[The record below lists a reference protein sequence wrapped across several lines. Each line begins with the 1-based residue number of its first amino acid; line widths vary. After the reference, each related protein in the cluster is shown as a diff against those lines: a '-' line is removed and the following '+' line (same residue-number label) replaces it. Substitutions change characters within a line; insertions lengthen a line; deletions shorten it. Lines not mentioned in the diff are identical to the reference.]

1 MRALILSLA
10 LLSMPS
16 LLSAETLYSTVDTPA
31 RRFQANETP
40 TSFEI
45 KKDQKLEV
53 ITRKEGWV
61 RVRQSP
67 GPKFGWVQE
76 AQLTATMPAN
86 VAPTEGAPGE
96 GMGGGMGGGLNGL
109 TPEQLEMLRQQL
121 QQQGMNLPMGQ

>member
-1 MRALILSLA
+1 MKALIFSLA

-16 LLSAETLYSTVDTPA
+16 LLAAETLYSTVDTPA

-40 TSFEI
+40 TSFEV

-76 AQLTATMPAN
+76 AQLTATVPAN
-86 VAPTEGAPGE
+86 VVPSEPAPGA
-96 GMGGGMGGGLNGL
+96 GFGGGLEGL
-109 TPEQLEMLRQQL
+109 SPDQLEMLRRQL